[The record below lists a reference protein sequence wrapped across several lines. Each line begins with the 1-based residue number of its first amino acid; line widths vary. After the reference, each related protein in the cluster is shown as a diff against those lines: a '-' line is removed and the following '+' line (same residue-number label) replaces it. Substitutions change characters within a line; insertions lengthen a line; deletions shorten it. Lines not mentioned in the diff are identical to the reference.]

1 MSSKSST
8 PVADRLRG
16 MSVGEDEQIS
26 LNDPRLMS
34 RNQGLAA
41 KAALEQEKKTE
52 MSRAAGQRPN
62 ESLEQAMMRAS
73 SERESD
79 LKRSD
84 EQRSIASDPNKS
96 KGLDPSQK
104 DSWLSQ
110 TGFQQK
116 YGAFHPVQMAS
127 GAAIGGKYGGGRNT
141 KS

>member
-1 MSSKSST
+1 MSSKNPT

-26 LNDPRLMS
+26 LNDPRLMN

-73 SERESD
+73 SEREYAK
-79 LKRSD
+79 KRSD

-96 KGLDPSQK
+96 KGLDPSTK

-110 TGFQQK
+110 TGYQQK
-116 YGAFHPVQMAS
+116 YGAFNPVQMAS